1 MYILYIDIY
10 IYIYIYFLNVFIR
23 AFIHALFLF
32 VFILLLKIP
41 KLKTFFIYFTIMLYH
56 VSRKLTVDVRAIF
69 DMFRLVVTLP
79 SPISNSIIEISARG
93 VILLSKVVEI
103 RRFISGMCF
112 FYYIIYISL
121 LFFYFSYNI
130 FN

>member
-1 MYILYIDIY
+1 MIY

>member
-1 MYILYIDIY
+1 MYILYID